1 MREEAAK
8 KLSEMAEKF
17 YTDMGEKMV
26 AVSTYRSYGGLAVD
40 FWSASTKSYWDN
52 SERLTKFYNWLYE
65 NAHLYGY
72 HNTYQNGLEIDGYEI
87 EPWHWR
93 YV

>member
-26 AVSTYRSYGGLAVD
+26 AVSTYRSYAYQAGI
-40 FWSASTKSYWDN
+40 KSRGCPDN
-52 SERLTKFYNWLYE
+52 LCAK
-65 NAHLYGY
+65 A
-72 HNTYQNGLEIDGYEI
+72 
-87 EPWHWR
+87 
-93 YV
+93 